1 MTRGRVLLVSLAVFS
16 TGLVSGAW
24 TLRGFA
30 PVLAGASRDGDVN
43 GDGALDLADPVHLLR
58 FLFQGGP
65 APVPCPAAGDPY
77 PTLVV
82 LVRHAERIQEG
93 ADPCLLPEGTER
105 AERLARIFA
114 NVKRE
119 EIQALVSSAKCRT
132 RKTLEPLSAAKG
144 NLAIEPIEG
153 ATNAETASLVADRLR
168 SLPPGSFAV
177 VAHHSFTLLPILE
190 ALGVA
195 DTSAVNV
202 NVHDNFLLLQLPEGK
217 PARMVP
223 LTYF

>member
-1 MTRGRVLLVSLAVFS
+1 MSRRRVVFVSLAAFL
-16 TGLVSGAW
+16 TGVVAAGSIF
-24 TLRGFA
+24 RGIPPA
-30 PVLAGASRDGDVN
+30 LAGVSQDGDVN
-43 GDGALDLADPVHLLR
+43 GDGALDLADPIHLLR

-65 APVPCPAAGDPY
+65 PPVPCPASGDPY

-82 LVRHAERIQEG
+82 LVRHAEREQQG
-93 ADPCLLPEGTER
+93 ADPCLLPEGTQR

-119 EIQALVSSAKCRT
+119 EIGALVASEKCRT
-132 RKTLEPLSAAKG
+132 KKTLEPLSLSKG
-144 NLAIEPIEG
+144 ALAIEPIEG
-153 ATNAETASLVADRLR
+153 TTNAETASLVADRLR
-168 SLPPGSFAV
+168 GLPRGSLAV

-195 DTSAVNV
+195 DTSAVDTNV
-202 NVHDNFLLLQLPEGK
+202 FDNFLLLQLPEGK

>member
-1 MTRGRVLLVSLAVFS
+1 MSRSRIVFVSAVAFIAGIAFADLTFRGVS
-16 TGLVSGAW
+16 
-24 TLRGFA
+24 
-30 PVLAGASRDGDVN
+30 PVLAVATQDGDVN
-43 GDGALDLADPVHLLR
+43 GDGALDLADPIHLLR

-65 APVPCPAAGDPY
+65 PPVPCAPAGDPY

-82 LVRHAERIQEG
+82 LVRHAEREQQG
-93 ADPCLLPEGTER
+93 PDPCLLPEGTQR

-119 EIQALVSSAKCRT
+119 EIQALVASEKCRT
-132 RKTLEPLSAAKG
+132 KKTLEPLSIAKG
-144 NLAIEPIEG
+144 ALAIEPIEG
-153 ATNAETASLVADRLR
+153 ASNADTARLVAERLR
-168 SLPPGSFAV
+168 GLPPGSLAV
-177 VAHHSFTLLPILE
+177 VAHHSFTLLPILD

-195 DTSAVNV
+195 DTSAVDV
-202 NVHDNFLLLQLPEGK
+202 NVFDNFLLLQLPEGK

>member
-1 MTRGRVLLVSLAVFS
+1 MSRRRVVFVSALAFLAGLAVS
-16 TGLVSGAW
+16 GL
-24 TLRGFA
+24 TFRGVPPA
-30 PVLAGASRDGDVN
+30 LAGVSEDGDVN
-43 GDGALDLADPVHLLR
+43 GDGALDLADPIHLLR

-65 APVPCPAAGDPY
+65 APTPCRTSGDPY

-82 LVRHAERIQEG
+82 LVRHAEREQQG
-93 ADPCLLPEGTER
+93 ADPCLLPAGTER

-119 EIQALVSSAKCRT
+119 EVQALIASEKCRT
-132 RKTLEPLSAAKG
+132 KKTLEPLSVAKG
-144 NLAIEPIEG
+144 SLAIEPIEG
-153 ATNAETASLVADRLR
+153 PTNAETASLVAARLR
-168 SLPPGSFAV
+168 ALPAGSLAV
-177 VAHHSFTLLPILE
+177 VAHHSFTLIPILE

-195 DTSAVNV
+195 DTSSVDVNV
-202 NVHDNFLLLQLPEGK
+202 FDNFLLLQLPEGK

>member
-1 MTRGRVLLVSLAVFS
+1 MSRRRVVFVSAVAFFAGLAFASLTFRGVPPA
-16 TGLVSGAW
+16 
-24 TLRGFA
+24 
-30 PVLAGASRDGDVN
+30 LAGVSEDGDVN
-43 GDGALDLADPVHLLR
+43 GDGALDLADPIHLLQY
-58 FLFQGGP
+58 LFQGGP
-65 APVPCPAAGDPY
+65 APIACRASGDPY

-82 LVRHAERIQEG
+82 LVRHAEREQEG

-119 EIQALVSSAKCRT
+119 EIQALVASEKCRT
-132 RKTLEPLSAAKG
+132 RKTLEPLSVSKG
-144 NLAIEPIEG
+144 ALAIEPIEG
-153 ATNAETASLVADRLR
+153 ATNAETATLVADRLR
-168 SLPPGSFAV
+168 SLPPGSLAV

-202 NVHDNFLLLQLPEGK
+202 NVFDNFLLLQLPEGK